1 MIVCK
6 RYADRVVLVANH
18 SVIFAGAGE
27 RITLEGARK
36 ALLRAAVREAATTTA
51 AAALLGI
58 SQQALRRHAAK
69 YGLSL
74 PRAGAA
80 P

>member
-6 RYADRVVLVANH
+6 RYADRVVLVATRP
-18 SVIFAGAGE
+18 GE